1 MNAERGAP
9 RVLAVNAGS
18 SSVRFALFATG
29 STRLFRGKID
39 RIGASGTTVE
49 WGLADRPL
57 ERREIAAADHGAAA
71 AVVIERLEAAGLADG
86 IAGVGHRVVHGM
98 GQTQPVR
105 ATPERL
111 AEWRRFAAF
120 DPEHLPREIDLIEA
134 FTGHWPQRPQIACF
148 DTAFHATMPAYAVRL
163 PIPRRY
169 GDAGVRRYG
178 FHGLSYAY
186 LREELARLGDPAI
199 VRGRVILAHL
209 GNGASLAALRDGR
222 SIDTTMG
229 FTPAGGLVMGTR
241 TGDIDPG
248 LAYYL
253 LRGAGLDAARFQ
265 TLVNHEAGLL
275 GISGTSADVRDL
287 LARERSDPHAAEALA
302 VFCYQAR
309 KWIGALAAALGGLDT
324 LVFSGGIGEN
334 AAPIRARICADL
346 GFLGVRIDAARNE
359 RHAPRISP
367 DQAPIAVRV
376 LPTDEERMIAR
387 ATFAAVEIPEASPAA
402 ARGHE

>member
-1 MNAERGAP
+1 MIDELAGP

-29 STRLFRGKID
+29 ATRLFRGKID

-57 ERREIAAADHGAAA
+57 ERCEIAAADHGAAA
-71 AVVIERLEAAGLADG
+71 AVVIERLESAGLADG
-86 IAGVGHRVVHGM
+86 VVAVGHRVVHGM
-98 GQTQPVR
+98 GRAQPVR
-105 ATPERL
+105 ATSGRI

-120 DPEHLPREIDLIEA
+120 DPEHLPRELDLIEA
-134 FTGHWPQRPQIACF
+134 FAVRWPQRPQIACF
-148 DTAFHATMPAYAVRL
+148 DTAFHATMPAHAVRL
-163 PIPRRY
+163 PVPRRY
-169 GDAGVRRYG
+169 GDEGVRRYG

-186 LREELARLGDPAI
+186 LREELVRLGDPAI

-209 GNGASLAALRDGR
+209 GNGASMAALRDGR

-253 LRGAGLDAARFQ
+253 LHGAGLDANRFQ
-265 TLVNHEAGLL
+265 ALVNHESGLL
-275 GISGTSADVRDL
+275 GMSGTSADVRDL
-287 LARERSDPHAAEALA
+287 LARERNDPRAAEALA

-324 LVFSGGIGEN
+324 LAFSGGIGEN
-334 AAPIRARICADL
+334 AAPIRTRICADL
-346 GFLGVRIDAARNE
+346 GFLGIRIDESRNE
-359 RHAPRISP
+359 QHAPRISP
-367 DQAPIAVRV
+367 DAAPVAVRV
-376 LPTDEERMIAR
+376 VPTDEERMIAR
-387 ATFAAVEIPEASPAA
+387 ATFTLLDDEGGGA
-402 ARGHE
+402 

>member
-1 MNAERGAP
+1 VIGGVAGP

-18 SSVRFALFATG
+18 SSVRFALFGAG

-49 WGLADRPL
+49 WAAADRPL

-71 AVVIERLEAAGLADG
+71 AVLVERLGAAGLLEG

-98 GQTQPVR
+98 GRAHPVR
-105 ATPERL
+105 ATPERI

-120 DPEHLPREIDLIEA
+120 DPEHLPRELDLIEA
-134 FTGHWPQRPQIACF
+134 LSARWPQVPQIACF
-148 DTAFHATMPAYAVRL
+148 DTAFHATMPAHAVRL
-163 PIPRRY
+163 PVPRRY
-169 GDAGVRRYG
+169 GDEGVRRYG

-186 LREELARLGDPAI
+186 LREELVRLGDPAI

-209 GNGASLAALRDGR
+209 GSGASMAALRDGR

-253 LRGAGLDAARFQ
+253 LRSAGLDASGFQ
-265 TLVNHEAGLL
+265 TMVNHESGLL

-287 LARERSDPHAAEALA
+287 LAHERSDPRAAEALA

-309 KWIGALAAALGGLDT
+309 KWIGALAAALGGVET
-324 LVFSGGIGEN
+324 IVFSGGIGEN
-334 AAPIRARICADL
+334 AAPIRSRICADL
-346 GFLGVRIDAARNE
+346 GFLGVQVDAARNE
-359 RHAPRISP
+359 QHAPRISP
-367 DQAPIAVRV
+367 EHAPVTVRV
-376 LPTDEERMIAR
+376 VPTDEERMIAR
-387 ATFAAVEIPEASPAA
+387 ATLAAVEASAA
-402 ARGHE
+402 P

>member
-1 MNAERGAP
+1 MNGERAVP
-9 RVLAVNAGS
+9 TVLAVNAGS
-18 SSVRFALFATG
+18 SSVRFALFEAG
-29 STRLFRGKID
+29 SSRLFRGKTD

-49 WGLADRPL
+49 WGLVDRPP
-57 ERREIAAADHGAAA
+57 ERREIAATDHGAAA
-71 AVVIERLEAAGLADG
+71 AAVIERLDSAGLAAG

-98 GQTQPVR
+98 GRTEPVQ

-134 FTGHWPQRPQIACF
+134 FAARWPQRPQIACF
-148 DTAFHATMPAYAVRL
+148 DTAFHATMPAHAVRL

-169 GDAGVRRYG
+169 GDQGVRRYG

-253 LRGAGLDAARFQ
+253 LRGAGLDSEQFQ
-265 TLVNHEAGLL
+265 ALVNHQSGLL

-287 LARERSDPHAAEALA
+287 LARERSDPRAAEALA

-309 KWIGALAAALGGLDT
+309 KGIGALAAALGGLDT

-334 AAPIRARICADL
+334 AAPIRARICVDL
-346 GFLGVRIDAARNE
+346 GFLGVRIDEARNE
-359 RHAPRISP
+359 QHAPRISA
-367 DQAPIAVRV
+367 DQAPVAVRIV
-376 LPTDEERMIAR
+376 PTDEERMIAR
-387 ATFAAVEIPEASPAA
+387 ATFALLGSRDGA
-402 ARGHE
+402 G

>member
-1 MNAERGAP
+1 MIGDRAGP

-18 SSVRFALFATG
+18 SSVRFALFAQG

-39 RIGASGTTVE
+39 RIGEPGTTVE
-49 WGLADRPL
+49 WACADRPL
-57 ERREIAAADHGAAA
+57 ERREIVAAGHGAAA
-71 AVVIERLEAAGLADG
+71 QVLIECLEAARLGEG

-98 GQTQPVR
+98 GRAQPVR
-105 ATPERL
+105 ATPGRL

-120 DPEHLPREIDLIEA
+120 DPEHLPHEIDLIEA
-134 FTGHWPQRPQIACF
+134 LAVRWPQVPQIACF
-148 DTAFHATMPAYAVRL
+148 DTAFHATMPAHAVRL

-169 GDAGVRRYG
+169 ADEGVRRYG

-186 LREELARLGDPAI
+186 LREELVRLGDPAI

-209 GNGASLAALRDGR
+209 GNGASMAALRDGR

-253 LRGAGLDAARFQ
+253 QRSAGLDANGLQ
-265 TLVNHEAGLL
+265 TLVNHESGLL
-275 GISGTSADVRDL
+275 GMSGTSADVRDL
-287 LARERSDPHAAEALA
+287 LAHERSDPRAAEALA

-309 KWIGALAAALGGLDT
+309 KWIGALAAALGGVET

-346 GFLGVRIDAARNE
+346 GFLGVQIDAARNE
-359 RHAPRISP
+359 QHAPRISP
-367 DQAPIAVRV
+367 EHAPVTVRV
-376 LPTDEERMIAR
+376 VPTDEERMIAR
-387 ATFAAVEIPEASPAA
+387 ATLAAVEAPSATP
-402 ARGHE
+402 